1 MRQWSRY
8 SAASAL
14 ALMLAACGSGGGV
27 NSTPAPTPTPSPAPT
42 PTPSP
47 APTPTPSPTPTP
59 TPSPINFQ
67 TAEYSRSSGLPYH
80 GAITA
85 YQAGAS
91 GAGVTVGIID
101 SGIADPT
108 GEFTGRI
115 SPLSRDFAG
124 NANVTDVSGHGTAVA
139 AVLAAGRNDRQVMGM
154 AWGATVLALR
164 TDDQAD
170 CDDDGCTHSTRAIAD
185 ALDYAWR
192 NGARV
197 VNISLGGGAAPAHL
211 LQAVS
216 RATAAGTIIVISAG
230 NNPDGEAPLTAPD
243 ELAQSIADPAYS
255 HGLVLIAPS
264 VNDNDTVSNFSAGV
278 SGFEGVSIAA
288 LGNRVRAFDHTG
300 DAFLF
305 SGTSFSAPQV
315 AGAAALLAQ
324 AFPNLTSRQIV
335 ELLLSSAR
343 DVGAPGADARYGVGI
358 LDVAAAFAPRG
369 TLTLAGTAA
378 TPALAGTTS
387 LSAPMGDAEPAGLPA
402 VALDSYERAYS
413 VDLAAGI
420 TRRAPTVTLATS
432 LDARRRSV
440 ALGAPDL
447 RLALSIAQDG
457 AGPARVG
464 LLTLDDRDQARARL
478 LSGTIAARLSPRTS
492 LALGLRTGLSSLEP
506 SPAGRPAPAFLI
518 ARDGLDLQQGA
529 MRADGAMAL
538 TRMLAGGWSLTG
550 GLESGEIDRDQSA
563 LAGDLV
569 ALRPAPYRAM
579 ATTLRWTHGP
589 LTLGTGLTLLDEQA
603 TTLGA
608 RFAPAF
614 GAQSARSLFA
624 RAALA
629 ADLPAGLSLTATWQ
643 RGWTH
648 AAAGAALREGG
659 LLVSQSWSADL
670 SRRDLFRRGDLIGLR
685 IAQPLRVIASRF
697 ELTLPDGWDWES
709 GTATTRIVPL
719 DLRPHGRERAYELSY
734 GTGLGGGWLGAN
746 LFLRRESGNIAG
758 RPDDLGLAFR
768 WSLGF

>member
-8 SAASAL
+8 SVASAL
-14 ALMLAACGSGGGV
+14 VLMLAACGGGGV
-27 NSTPAPTPTPSPAPT
+27 NSTPPPAPSPTPTPAPT
-42 PTPSP
+42 PT
-47 APTPTPSPTPTP
+47 PTPTP
-59 TPSPINFQ
+59 TPSPVNFD
-67 TAEYSRSSGLPYH
+67 TAEYNRSSGLPYH

-85 YQAGAS
+85 YRAGAS

-101 SGIADPT
+101 SGIADPN

-124 NANVTDVSGHGTAVA
+124 NADTVDVSGHGTAVA

-154 AWGATVLALR
+154 AWNATVLALR
-164 TDDQAD
+164 TDDRSD
-170 CDDDGCTHSTRAIAD
+170 CDADGCTHPTTAIANAID
-185 ALDYAWR
+185 HAWR
-192 NGARV
+192 SGARV
-197 VNISLGGGAAPAHL
+197 INISLGGDAAPANL

-230 NNPDGEAPLTAPD
+230 NNPEGEAPLTAPD
-243 ELAQSIADPAYS
+243 GLARSLADPTYS
-255 HGLVLIAPS
+255 RGLVLIVPS
-264 VNDNDTVSNFSAGV
+264 VNADDTVSSFSAGV

-300 DAFLF
+300 ASFLY

-369 TLTLAGTAA
+369 TLGLAGAAA

-387 LSAPMGDAEPAGLPA
+387 LSAPMGDAQPAGLRA
-402 VALDSYERAYS
+402 VALDSYQRAYS

-420 TRRAPTVTLATS
+420 TRHAPTPALVAS
-432 LDARRRSV
+432 LDARRRSL
-440 ALGAPDL
+440 AFGAPDL

-457 AGPARVG
+457 TGSPRVG
-464 LLTLDDRDQARARL
+464 LLTLDDRDAARARL
-478 LSGTIAARLSPRTS
+478 LSGTIAARLSPRAS

-506 SPAGRPAPAFLI
+506 SPTGRPARPFLM

-538 TRMLAGGWSLTG
+538 TRTLAGGWSLTG
-550 GLESGEIDRDQSA
+550 GLESGTIDRDRPA
-563 LAGDLV
+563 MAGDPV
-569 ALRPAPYRAM
+569 GLRPAPYRAM
-579 ATTLRWTHGP
+579 AATLGWTRGP
-589 LTLGTGLTLLDEQA
+589 LALSSGLTLLDEQA

-624 RAALA
+624 RIAIA
-629 ADLPAGLSLTATWQ
+629 ADLPASLSLGATWQ

-648 AAAGAALREGG
+648 AAAGGALHEDG

-670 SRRDLFRRGDLIGLR
+670 ARRDTFMPGDLIGLR

-697 ELTLPDGWDWES
+697 ALVLPDGWDWRS

-719 DLRPHGRERAYELSY
+719 DLRPRGRERTIELSY
-734 GTGLGGGWLGAN
+734 GTVVGGGWLGAN
-746 LFLRRESGNIAG
+746 LFLRRESGNIAE
-758 RPDDLGLAFR
+758 RPDERGLALR